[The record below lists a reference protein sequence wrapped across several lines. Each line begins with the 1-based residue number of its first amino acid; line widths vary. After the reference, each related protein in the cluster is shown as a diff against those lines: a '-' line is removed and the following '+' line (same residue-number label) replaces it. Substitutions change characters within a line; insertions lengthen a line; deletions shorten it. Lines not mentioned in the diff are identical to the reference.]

1 MPLVR
6 IDIMEGRPPEKIR
19 ELHGRVAA
27 LVAEILD
34 TPIERVRTYI
44 TQFPPEGWGIGGVP
58 ADVSRAH
65 EGAAPPRGG
74 AARPGAVPSAAGPPP
89 TAGVHGRGRT
99 GRSRR
104 GDRDDRA
111 GRDPAADPAR
121 ATRARGGARP
131 G

>member
-27 LVAEILD
+27 LVAEILE

-58 ADVSRAH
+58 TDVA
-65 EGAAPPRGG
+65 
-74 AARPGAVPSAAGPPP
+74 
-89 TAGVHGRGRT
+89 
-99 GRSRR
+99 R
-104 GDRDDRA
+104 GDEVE
-111 GRDPAADPAR
+111 AR
-121 ATRARGGARP
+121 RLATAQRRTDAVHDGS
-131 G
+131 

>member
-19 ELHGRVAA
+19 ELHSRVAE

-58 ADVSRAH
+58 ADV
-65 EGAAPPRGG
+65 
-74 AARPGAVPSAAGPPP
+74 
-89 TAGVHGRGRT
+89 
-99 GRSRR
+99 
-104 GDRDDRA
+104 
-111 GRDPAADPAR
+111 AR
-121 ATRARGGARP
+121 ADEVNARRAATAHAQQDVEAEDEARDAMAEQADAQLDAEAT
-131 G
+131 GS

>member
-19 ELHGRVAA
+19 ELHSRVAA

-58 ADVSRAH
+58 ADVRVH
-65 EGAAPPRGG
+65 QRPVRQGGGVHLRGAG
-74 AARPGAVPSAAGPPP
+74 AGLLIGAVI
-89 TAGVHGRGRT
+89 
-99 GRSRR
+99 
-104 GDRDDRA
+104 
-111 GRDPAADPAR
+111 
-121 ATRARGGARP
+121 ARGLGRHDPSFRSVGTMSGYGASGSPLVPSGNCRA
-131 G
+131 

>member
-19 ELHGRVAA
+19 ELHSRVAA

-58 ADVSRAH
+58 ADVARAD
-65 EGAAPPRGG
+65 EV
-74 AARPGAVPSAAGPPP
+74 AARREASAGGFWNPLLTEAPTPPAPRPFRKSWPRRTSTHPGRISSPM
-89 TAGVHGRGRT
+89 
-99 GRSRR
+99 
-104 GDRDDRA
+104 
-111 GRDPAADPAR
+111 
-121 ATRARGGARP
+121 RP
-131 G
+131 

>member
-19 ELHGRVAA
+19 ELHSRVAA

-58 ADVSRAH
+58 ADVARAD
-65 EGAAPPRGG
+65 EVT
-74 AARPGAVPSAAGPPP
+74 ARRAAGE
-89 TAGVHGRGRT
+89 
-99 GRSRR
+99 
-104 GDRDDRA
+104 
-111 GRDPAADPAR
+111 R
-121 ATRARGGARP
+121 ATGS
-131 G
+131 